1 MTLKNV
7 LNKFAAN
14 EKVTQDML
22 MGDIL
27 RQHPEVADTLIAQ
40 GMHCLVCP
48 SSQAE
53 SLENACRVH
62 GLDPQ
67 QVAMAVN
74 VAIQAGKQ

>member
-40 GMHCLVCP
+40 GMHCL
-48 SSQAE
+48 AE